1 MTFSRLPLLS
11 VAKQNWC
18 AHGLPAPAGYTA
30 VLVEPADGERAQCKM
45 RSRGISGYLGAAR
58 AISGHLVA
66 FRLISGHLGASRGI
80 SADLGAS
87 RLISGYLG
95 VSRLI
100 SGYLAALGVF
110 AVVIDLHAFPEYDFG
125 VREIGRD
132 YPRRP
137 EIACET
143 PTAPHHPL
151 RARLANCISRPSLDH
166 LSSTPRTHLGHLGH
180 ISPRLCGAC
189 VEAACLHGCCRVN
202 R

>member
-45 RSRGISGYLGAAR
+45 RSRGYLGGISGYLGAAR

-95 VSRLI
+95 
-100 SGYLAALGVF
+100 
-110 AVVIDLHAFPEYDFG
+110 
-125 VREIGRD
+125 
-132 YPRRP
+132 
-137 EIACET
+137 
-143 PTAPHHPL
+143 
-151 RARLANCISRPSLDH
+151 
-166 LSSTPRTHLGHLGH
+166 
-180 ISPRLCGAC
+180 
-189 VEAACLHGCCRVN
+189 
-202 R
+202 